1 MLGFLRTPDPRSPC
15 AAISHVVE
23 QAGLPAD
30 VSRASML
37 RVVESRGRYSGRK
50 VLFVRVFDP
59 ARAAA
64 CAVVVQRFGDLDP
77 YPSLVL
83 WSGHVERDGTV
94 AITRSAPA
102 AVAGTPT
109 RAHADRTAHPDD
121 ERFVCQGRDAAA
133 PGETS

>member
-1 MLGFLRTPDPRSPC
+1 MFGFLRTPVPRSPS

-30 VSRASML
+30 ISHSSML

-59 ARAAA
+59 GRAAE
-64 CAVVVQRFGDLDP
+64 CAVVVQRFSDLDE

-83 WSGHVERDGTV
+83 WSGHVEGDGIV
-94 AITRSAPA
+94 AITRSVGATA
-102 AVAGTPT
+102 TGAPT
-109 RAHADRTAHPDD
+109 RVHADRTVHADD
-121 ERFVCQGRDAAA
+121 ERFVFNGRDAAT
-133 PGETS
+133 PGVTS

>member
-1 MLGFLRTPDPRSPC
+1 MFGFLRTPVPRSPS

-30 VSRASML
+30 ISHSSML

-64 CAVVVQRFGDLDP
+64 CAVVVQRFRDLDEF
-77 YPSLVL
+77 PSLVL
-83 WSGHVERDGTV
+83 WSGHVERDGIV
-94 AITRSAPA
+94 AITRSAA
-102 AVAGTPT
+102 AIDTGALT
-109 RAHADRTAHPDD
+109 RVQADRTAHADD
-121 ERFVCQGRDAAA
+121 ERFVFNGRDAGAA
-133 PGETS
+133 GGTS

>member
-1 MLGFLRTPDPRSPC
+1 MFGFRRTPDSRSPS
-15 AAISHVVE
+15 AAIAHVVE
-23 QAGLPAD
+23 QAGLPTGVD
-30 VSRASML
+30 HPSML

-50 VLFVRVFDP
+50 VLFIRVFDP

-64 CAVVVQRFGDLDP
+64 CAVVVQRFSDLNP

-94 AITRSAPA
+94 AITRSAVA
-102 AVAGTPT
+102 AETGTPT

-121 ERFVCQGRDAAA
+121 ERFVFQGRDALA
-133 PGETS
+133 PGVTS

>member
-1 MLGFLRTPDPRSPC
+1 MFGFLRTPAPQSPS

-23 QAGLPAD
+23 QAGMPVD
-30 VSRASML
+30 VSRSSML

-64 CAVVVQRFGDLDP
+64 CAVVVQRFGDLDE

-83 WSGHVERDGTV
+83 WSGHVERDGIV
-94 AITRSAPA
+94 AITRNA
-102 AVAGTPT
+102 AAIDTGAPT
-109 RAHADRTAHPDD
+109 RVHADRTAHADD
-121 ERFVCQGRDAAA
+121 ERFVFNGREAAA
-133 PGETS
+133 QGVTS

>member
-1 MLGFLRTPDPRSPC
+1 MFGFLRTPDLRSPS
-15 AAISHVVE
+15 AAISHVVG

-30 VSRASML
+30 ISHSSML

-64 CAVVVQRFGDLDP
+64 CAVVVQRYSDLDE

-83 WSGHVERDGTV
+83 WSGHVERDGIV
-94 AITRSAPA
+94 AITRSAA
-102 AVAGTPT
+102 AIDTGAPT
-109 RAHADRTAHPDD
+109 RVQADRTAHPDD
-121 ERFVCQGRDAAA
+121 ERFVFDRRDAAVQ
-133 PGETS
+133 GVTS